1 MQIKLLGT
9 ILETVDTG
17 IEQDDQNSCPQ
28 ELLSRCLKKKFIDV
42 LSFEFNGRFLGPGK
56 YLHIVYLKT
65 THLICTYLKIDP
77 LKCIQIRNFVCK
89 ATHKMFSFGKES
101 FCEVIIP

>member
-1 MQIKLLGT
+1 MIRIPALK
-9 ILETVDTG
+9 
-17 IEQDDQNSCPQ
+17 SYCPDV
-28 ELLSRCLKKKFIDV
+28 LKKIIDV
-42 LSFEFNGRFLGPGK
+42 LSFEFNGIFLGPGK